1 MDASERIEKVVQY
14 CGRSRADVAKRA
26 GLNPQRLADLA
37 SGKTKDISFEV
48 AELLSSSIP
57 NLNKDWLLTGEGS
70 MLLSDS
76 KITTSGGNTN
86 VISGGRNYNVGNHTS
101 TTPNANYVS
110 EEVVAL
116 IKSLDSSLRMSQ
128 EQLKIALENS
138 KEVQSQMRQLIET
151 NASLVEQMLKS
162 TK

>member
-1 MDASERIEKVVQY
+1 MDAGQRIEQVIAY
-14 CGRSRADVAKRA
+14 IGGSRASVAKRA
-26 GLNPQRLADLA
+26 GLAPQRLTDIVNR
-37 SGKTKDISFEV
+37 KTKEISFDV
-48 AELLSSSIP
+48 ADGLIKASPEL
-57 NLNKDWLLTGEGS
+57 NRVWLLTGEGS

-116 IKSLDSSLRMSQ
+116 IKSLDYSLRMSQ
-128 EQLKIALENS
+128 DQLKIALENS

>member
-1 MDASERIEKVVQY
+1 MNVKDRIKAFADAKGVTYRELSTIMGASPGYINSISKSIQPDKVSILSAQFP
-14 CGRSRADVAKRA
+14 D
-26 GLNPQRLADLA
+26 LNV
-37 SGKTKDISFEV
+37 S
-48 AELLSSSIP
+48 
-57 NLNKDWLLTGEGS
+57 WLLTGEGS

-86 VISGGRNYNVGNHTS
+86 VISGGSNYNVGNHTS

-116 IKSLDSSLRMSQ
+116 IKSLDYSLRMSQ